1 MEIRWKPPPNDYIK
15 YNIDAALFEGTKNFG
30 IGMCLRDK
38 HDNFIKAKSS
48 NISGNPSP
56 REVEAWALH
65 KALQW
70 LEQLQLSNVTIESDC
85 KVVTDNFNSCCKGI
99 SDYNVNLNK
108 CRQQVSSIPNSM
120 TSFIKRQVNLV

>member
-1 MEIRWKPPPNDYIK
+1 MEQCQPP
-15 YNIDAALFEGTKNFG
+15 LEGTKNFG

-99 SDYNVNLNK
+99 SDYNATSLLNSK
-108 CRQQVSSIPNSM
+108 FYDEFYKK
-120 TSFIKRQVNLV
+120 TS